1 MFLKAFLLTTLLSFQ
16 LVTSAR
22 AEVIRG
28 EITRFSPS
36 EGQPIFPVGNLNFF
50 KQYVVSSEA
59 EVEFGESTSTLIG
72 DFGANFYTKAGA
84 AFGLEL
90 GLCLGGSA
98 DYDLAFRP
106 TVTVP
111 DEIPQEYPVTLVV
124 DPGLMSDSNFRTHFP
139 PLGAAYVDLI
149 IDIELQMLAKV
160 CVFGCFKLPA
170 IFFSTCALPGTEL
183 LGLPLPSVDAEI
195 LSLFKES
202 IRCDPAI
209 KEQAYC
215 ALELLSWNRDGGN
228 QFKYLN
234 LPALLDGK
242 RTDGTSKTSAERLS
256 DFLREPRKEFGFGGS
271 GPDVNNGGAFSA
283 GNVQVDWEADT
294 LSYSQLNGGGPVN
307 GAKVRVSYRGAL
319 PPLQRFGSYYL
330 RDVEGTQFKLAQQK
344 GGPAIDFKDPAGFL
358 GEELR
363 PGSIKVTGQLNRG
376 IDSRDV
382 AGAIQANTSLSL
394 SAPTITSDSRLSSI
408 DPEGRPVIFN
418 TASNNVQAES
428 GESLAEAG
436 YVAGDRIRFES
447 SDELPAGLLRQ
458 CYYYLVEG
466 SGGAFGVSSNLG
478 GNQLAIADVGSGEHT
493 LFRVAEFNSE
503 GALISSGAEE
513 IASFKADLVG
523 ILQALTQL
531 PFSGSVGLPGIP
543 ASVDYSLLGLSL
555 GPSME
560 LKTDFALSWDVVVD
574 DIIFREPDGMAEKEV
589 RFLHSSGDASHSRL
603 RSAFPGRE
611 FHLTNEGDKKLP
623 EIALLSPGNVKAT
636 VCYSVKPKLQT
647 TVSLPMLGGINFS
660 MLELGASISVLG
672 GISFGPLVDVAAS
685 FGLAEATIYESSPTY
700 LQEGTQLREG
710 PFTRYVQREKYD
722 LIVVPTEGQLP
733 DSGCG
738 QVYISE
744 DTFKVIAFDL
754 ESGKMESCSG
764 DIFELHQDNQI
775 LSEIITQTQNYGS
788 SLNPNKKDNLLELI
802 TRKPASQK
810 PNGVFTFVLKNAG
823 PADYQWDPVYTEPVF
838 DEPSI
843 PRGGF
848 LGVIPLNP
856 NDPANT
862 REDPSRAPWQF
873 PYEQSGPRGEWTY
886 GLWANSSFQLFDG
899 SWWDPNSG
907 GRFIKPGATLPFL
920 SEDDAHP
927 GAGGEAMARR
937 WTSPGGKFTARYNV
951 QSQTNQGD
959 GVKGS
964 IWHHH
969 RETGLYQFVISTLG
983 GTYSE
988 QTEKEF
994 ETKEGDSIVFVV
1006 DRYDT
1011 ISYDTVFFQTW
1022 ITSESPQTY
1031 TWATVSKVPSNW
1043 TEFLTGNHNKPGAY
1057 PGSVSGDVQFK
1068 ASNVATIDKAPY
1080 PSLQS
1085 EQDIGH
1091 LNVKEGARLDIIDRG
1106 FLSVDG
1112 GTVENDGRIDMRGI
1126 LRLGHESGCVDVQV
1140 IGGGRIELDGGY
1152 LVMNGSI
1159 DQPHSAFIKQDIY
1172 GHGYVMDELRGAHT
1186 LVVNA
1191 GQLAATT
1198 PGKDFNT
1205 SAEEYRNA
1213 GTLIASGSQTR
1224 LKAEGL
1230 LLTNAK
1236 GGTLWGWDGGLLDLT
1251 FDEVEHLG
1259 FLRADEGGTVEVM
1272 PRAGQSMTR
1281 WMAGDP
1287 SSDKFGLFEL
1297 TKGAIRFENACI
1309 DGGLFKSPAQT
1320 GGFDSFDVSAISFT
1334 DSQVNGARIENRG
1347 KLQLAGAAD
1356 DGGGFILFSSVN
1368 GAETQSVS
1376 TSQNRFRRTALIN
1389 HGEVKVERSQA
1400 SFTDS
1405 LLFENHGTVK
1415 VGPDSTLTIEGDCRT
1430 DSLEDGELAGSQAGL
1445 ANVANGILLG
1455 GTWKVDGKLDMVGV
1469 SLSKIGSDTPA
1480 TSSGTGSEGGQVI
1493 NQPVATDSL
1502 ISGGQP
1508 AQVTLSGTAASF
1520 PALLG
1525 LEVNCGGLLLN
1536 EGANLVT
1543 AGDLINYGDIELSTF
1558 GTGFAFGGGTSDLWI
1573 GGTYIQKG
1581 PAASLKISA
1590 GSQFNAAS
1598 QEYHVLGGSVEVV
1611 PEILEFGE
1619 KVLRLQSTFVR
1630 EEEGVATIDP
1640 VSVSFI
1646 GRNPTTIAAGV
1657 DLTVHGKEVTFPRSL
1672 TSNQGKLT
1680 VSGDYG
1686 SANAGRLVVEENFEN
1701 LGEVTVLGSASSFRA
1716 QMAYLQTSGWTRV
1729 GEGATL
1735 SVGSLDCQ
1743 EGEVIVEI
1751 GARPHHEGRF
1761 GKVGRGSLD
1770 FGGHLV
1776 FDFQG
1781 DFLGDERPDYGDT
1794 WEIAPSSALV
1804 TGVDAVTYRVGGEPL
1819 PAGWLPPQSRFV
1831 VEPVR
1836 GNGLQLRLARTT
1848 EDGATEVVPQS
1859 FSSWGEAVFSAYSTF
1874 SSEERQVAR
1883 KEYLYGEDLDGG
1895 FDTGLVTDAASG
1907 DEFYRISYRRRTSID
1922 STLVTYMSQDLKNW
1936 FPAPMVVEEVIPEE
1950 GDTGFETVIL
1960 RSTFPLPD
1968 ERVFFEVRTYQKPIS
1983 DFGF

>member
-886 GLWANSSFQLFDG
+886 GYLVNGSFQPFPE
-899 SWWDPNSG
+899 SWWDSNEG
-907 GRFIKPGATLPFL
+907 GRFIKPGNTWPFL
-920 SEDDAHP
+920 SEDEAHP
-927 GAGGEAMARR
+927 GAGGEAMVRR
-937 WTSPGGKFTARYNV
+937 WTSPGGTFEASYEVLSETF
-951 QSQTNQGD
+951 SGD
-959 GVKGS
+959 GVSVSFYFHDG
-964 IWHHH
+964 
-969 RETGLYQFVISTLG
+969 ETGAYEFRQGTLD
-983 GTYSE
+983 GTFNESSSL
-988 QTEKEF
+988 EF
-994 ETKEGDSIVFVV
+994 ETKAGDSIDFVV
-1006 DRYDT
+1006 DRFGTTND
-1011 ISYDTVFFQTW
+1011 DTVRFLTH
-1022 ITSESPQTY
+1022 ISSEPPQTY
-1031 TWATVSKVPSNW
+1031 TWATVSTLPSNW

-1091 LNVKEGARLDIIDRG
+1091 LNVKEGARLDIIDGG

-1140 IGGGRIELDGGY
+1140 IGGGYITLDGGF

-1159 DQPHSAFIKQDIY
+1159 DRPHSAFIKQNIF
-1172 GHGYVMDELRGAHT
+1172 GHGYVMSSMGGPHS

-1191 GQLAATT
+1191 EQLAATT
-1198 PGKDFNT
+1198 PGKNLNT
-1205 SAEEYRNA
+1205 SAEEYRNE

-1259 FLRADEGGTVEVM
+1259 FLRADNGGTVEVM